1 MVADGSANLL
11 TAGSL
16 APVRAQT
23 SVRRRLLGKPAILVH
38 RLALALVRR
47 LPARRPGPRSPGA
60 QPPVRILLA
69 NAHAMGGTIRTT
81 LALAGH
87 LAQSREVEVIA
98 LKRGGRRRPFFRFP
112 AGVTVTT
119 LDDRGRAGRG
129 RAERVLTALPSVLTH
144 PEDYG
149 YRSSSLWTDI
159 QLLRRLRATGGEVVV
174 ATRPAWALLA
184 AAAAPPGA
192 VTVAQE
198 HMNLRAHR
206 PALAADARRRYADL
220 DALVVLTEGDRAD
233 YSALA
238 GLRVE
243 RIPNPTPP
251 LDGGTS
257 TLEAPV
263 VAAAGRLTSQKG
275 FDLLIPAFAPVARR
289 HPGWVLRIYGGG
301 PERAALEAQI
311 EAEGMQGRIELM
323 GPTRRLGRALAEASL
338 FVLSSRFEGFGLVIL
353 EAMQAGLPVVSFDCP
368 RGPSDIITS
377 GRDGTLV
384 PPEDVA
390 GLTAALEELIA
401 DPARRRAYGQAALQT
416 AAAYDQREIG
426 ARWEALLDALAL
438 QQREPR

>member
-1 MVADGSANLL
+1 MVADGPANLL
-11 TAGSL
+11 RGGSL
-16 APVRAQT
+16 ASVRAQT

-38 RLALALVRR
+38 RLALGLVRR
-47 LPARRPGPRSPGA
+47 LPARRPRPRPPGP
-60 QPPVRILLA
+60 PPVRILLG

-98 LKRGGRRRPFFRFP
+98 LKHGGRRRPFFPFP
-112 AGVTVTT
+112 PGVPVTT
-119 LDDRGRAGRG
+119 LDDRGRAERG

-149 YRSSSLWTDI
+149 YRSSSLWTDL
-159 QLLRRLRATGGEVVV
+159 QLLRRLRATGGEVVI

-184 AAAAPPGA
+184 AAAAPPGT
-192 VTVAQE
+192 VTVVQE

-206 PALAADARRRYADL
+206 PALATDVRRRYADL
-220 DALVVLTEGDRAD
+220 DALVALTEGDRAD
-233 YSALA
+233 YSELA

-251 LDGGTS
+251 HDGGTS

-289 HPGWVLRIYGGG
+289 HPAWTLRIYGGG

-323 GPTRRLGRALAEASL
+323 GPTRQLGRALAEASL

-377 GRDGTLV
+377 GRDGMLV
-384 PPEDVA
+384 APEDVA
-390 GLTAALEELIA
+390 GLTAALEEMVA

-416 AAAYDQREIG
+416 AAGYDQREIG
-426 ARWEALLDALAL
+426 ARWEQLLDALAL
-438 QQREPR
+438 EQREPR

>member
-11 TAGSL
+11 RAGSL

-47 LPARRPGPRSPGA
+47 LPTPRPRPTRNPA
-60 QPPVRILLA
+60 PVRILLA

-98 LKRGGRRRPFFRFP
+98 LKRGGRRRPFFKFP

-119 LDDRGRAGRG
+119 LDDRGRDARG
-129 RAERVLTALPSVLTH
+129 RVERLLTALPSVLTH

-149 YRSSSLWTDI
+149 YRSSSLWTDV
-159 QLLRRLRATGGEVVV
+159 QLLRRLRATEGEVVI

-184 AAAAPPGA
+184 DAATPPGA

-206 PALAADARRRYADL
+206 PALAADVRRRYADL

-233 YSALA
+233 YGAFA

-251 LDGGTS
+251 LDGGAS

-289 HPGWVLRIYGGG
+289 HPGWTLRIYGGG

-311 EAEGMQGRIELM
+311 DAEGMRGRIELM

-384 PPEDVA
+384 APEDVA
-390 GLTAALEELIA
+390 GLTAAIEELVA
-401 DPARRRAYGQAALQT
+401 DPGRRRAYGEAALQT
-416 AAAYDQREIG
+416 AARYDQREIG
-426 ARWEALLDALAL
+426 ARWEQLLDALA
-438 QQREPR
+438 R

>member
-1 MVADGSANLL
+1 M
-11 TAGSL
+11 
-16 APVRAQT
+16 
-23 SVRRRLLGKPAILVH
+23 
-38 RLALALVRR
+38 
-47 LPARRPGPRSPGA
+47 
-60 QPPVRILLA
+60 
-69 NAHAMGGTIRTT
+69 
-81 LALAGH
+81 
-87 LAQSREVEVIA
+87 
-98 LKRGGRRRPFFRFP
+98 
-112 AGVTVTT
+112 TT
-119 LDDRGRAGRG
+119 LDDRGRAERG
-129 RAERVLTALPSVLTH
+129 RTERLLTALPSVLTH

-149 YRSSSLWTDI
+149 YRSSSLWTDV
-159 QLLRRLRATGGEVVV
+159 QLLRRLRATGGEVVI

-184 AAAAPPGA
+184 TAAAPPGA

-206 PALAADARRRYADL
+206 PALAADVRRRYADL

-243 RIPNPTPP
+243 RIQNPTPP

-289 HPGWVLRIYGGG
+289 HPGWTLRIYGGG
-301 PERAALEAQI
+301 PERAALQAQI
-311 EAEGMQGRIELM
+311 EAEGMRGRIELM
-323 GPTRRLGRALAEASL
+323 GPTRRLGQALAEASL

-377 GRDGTLV
+377 GHDGTLV

-390 GLTAALEELIA
+390 GLTAALEVLIA
-401 DPARRRAYGQAALQT
+401 DPARRRVLG
-416 AAAYDQREIG
+416 AAAKATAREYAPPAVA
-426 ARWEALLDALAL
+426 ARWDALLTELA
-438 QQREPR
+438 R